1 MILLVV
7 EEERSE
13 KVVLFFT
20 FLLTKYILCN
30 IILSNQTTNRF
41 SLVNTTYFDYV
52 NPIGEVLHHVNLAD
66 VIKSKPK

>member
-13 KVVLFFT
+13 KVVLFFN
-20 FLLTKYILCN
+20 FFIDKIHFVQYNFIK
-30 IILSNQTTNRF
+30 SKTNRF